1 MGADDVVVTLVGIFG
16 RRSGGSG
23 WWRGRHLLRDE
34 RQPWVVLARVL
45 EHAGGG
51 MAANMWC
58 GARGC
63 PSARGVRS
71 GEISAPDG
79 EARNPR
85 PDLRDLGRVVGGGVG
100 QDRGKP
106 LASGSHDVVDAL
118 GVDSLLGG
126 FVEVP
131 STSPPNPL
139 PWVKILVPAW
149 AVVASRCRSPS

>member
-34 RQPWVVLARVL
+34 RRPWVVLARVL
-45 EHAGGG
+45 ENAGGG
-51 MAANMWC
+51 VAANVWC

-63 PSARGVRS
+63 PSARGIRS

-106 LASGSHDVVDAL
+106 LAAVATTLSLPLAL
-118 GVDSLLGG
+118 IPSLEASLR
-126 FVEVP
+126 
-131 STSPPNPL
+131 SPL
-139 PWVKILVPAW
+139 PPHPTP
-149 AVVASRCRSPS
+149 CPG